1 MRRLTKFEKKS
12 FILKN
17 VKKCFS
23 KRFEVQKYP
32 TNEKMPRQPR
42 PCFFF
47 SFYPDILNFI
57 FFFFSFMI
65 HIFLI
70 FVLSKI
76 IVFPFFSLIEKQ
88 HPTLTNLVAILATL
102 VIILMML
109 VTILAIQMTILDQA

>member
-1 MRRLTKFEKKS
+1 
-12 FILKN
+12 
-17 VKKCFS
+17 
-23 KRFEVQKYP
+23 
-32 TNEKMPRQPR
+32 
-42 PCFFF
+42 
-47 SFYPDILNFI
+47 
-57 FFFFSFMI
+57 MI

>member
-1 MRRLTKFEKKS
+1 M
-12 FILKN
+12 LKN
-17 VKKCFS
+17 VFQRDLKFKNILLMRKCQDSLAPVSFFPFS
-23 KRFEVQKYP
+23 LI
-32 TNEKMPRQPR
+32 
-42 PCFFF
+42 F
-47 SFYPDILNFI
+47 SILSL
-57 FFFFSFMI
+57 FFSFMI